1 MKIGSCLLFFISF
14 LLLFLDSTSQ
24 DHQQIRVDDI
34 QRDYIVYLPKNLPN
48 NAPLVFAF
56 HGYTGNAQDMMTD
69 FGMNGIAD
77 KNGFAVCYPQG
88 LIDQKGNSFW
98 QVGYSFHK
106 VQRVNDVKFI
116 CSLASVL
123 QKQYKLSKQH
133 TYITGIS
140 NGGDLCNMLICK
152 TSGVFKAA
160 APLLGCIMKVIF
172 DSCSNSN
179 PFPVLLLNGLKDET
193 TYWAG
198 DMKDEQGYGPYLP
211 TKEMLDFH
219 VAKNRCSIAKKDT
232 LMGNTQIEDDFI
244 IREKYKNT
252 SNHNQV
258 WMYTVQNGGHSIP
271 KYINMAGD
279 VWRFFSLYLD

>member
-1 MKIGSCLLFFISF
+1 MKIGSCLLFFIF
-14 LLLFLDSTSQ
+14 LLLLFLDSTSQ

-69 FGMNGIAD
+69 FGMNEIAD

-106 VQRVNDVKFI
+106 EQRVNDVKFI

-152 TSGVFKAA
+152 TSGIFKAA

-172 DSCSNSN
+172 DSCSNSK

-211 TKEMLDFH
+211 TKAMLDFH
-219 VAKNRCSIAKKDT
+219 VAKNGCTISTKDT
-232 LMGNTQIEDDFI
+232 LMGNAQIKDDFI
-244 IREKYKNT
+244 VREKHKNN
-252 SNHNQV
+252 SNANQV
-258 WMYTVQNGGHSIP
+258 WIYTVQNGGHSIP

>member
-152 TSGVFKAA
+152 TSGIFKAA
-160 APLLGCIMKVIF
+160 APLLGCIMKEIF
-172 DSCSNSN
+172 DSCGNSK

-211 TKEMLDFH
+211 SKAMFDFH
-219 VAKNRCSIAKKDT
+219 LAKNGCTISTKDT
-232 LMGNTQIEDDFI
+232 LMGNVQIKDDFI
-244 IREKYKNT
+244 VREKYKNNST
-252 SNHNQV
+252 ANQV
-258 WMYTVQNGGHSIP
+258 WIYTVQNGGHSIP

-279 VWRFFSLYLD
+279 VWSFFSLYLD

>member
-1 MKIGSCLLFFISF
+1 MKKGSFHLFFISF
-14 LLLFLDSTSQ
+14 LLLFLESKSQ

-34 QRDYIVYLPKNLPN
+34 QRDYIIYLPKNLPN

-69 FGMNGIAD
+69 FGMNEIAD

-160 APLLGCIMKVIF
+160 APLLGCIMKVIY
-172 DSCSNSN
+172 DSCGHSK

-211 TKEMLDFH
+211 SKAMFDFH
-219 VAKNRCSIAKKDT
+219 LAKNECTISTKDT
-232 LMGNTQIEDDFI
+232 LMGNAQIKDDFI
-244 IREKYKNT
+244 VREKHKNNST
-252 SNHNQV
+252 ANQV
-258 WMYTVQNGGHSIP
+258 WIYTVQNGGHSIP

-279 VWRFFSLYLD
+279 IWSFFSLYLD